1 MDLLLVS
8 SKKIVLLK
16 QNIVNHCL
24 KISNFPHDYCTKL
37 LLGVIQRVQFYFFK
51 NIKKLLLIMIKNN
64 SKNNI
69 NGNLLL

>member
-1 MDLLLVS
+1 MDLLLLS

-16 QNIVNHCL
+16 QNIVNDCL
-24 KISNFPHDYCTKL
+24 KISNFSHDYCTKL
-37 LLGVIQRVQFYFFK
+37 LLGVIQHVQFYFFK